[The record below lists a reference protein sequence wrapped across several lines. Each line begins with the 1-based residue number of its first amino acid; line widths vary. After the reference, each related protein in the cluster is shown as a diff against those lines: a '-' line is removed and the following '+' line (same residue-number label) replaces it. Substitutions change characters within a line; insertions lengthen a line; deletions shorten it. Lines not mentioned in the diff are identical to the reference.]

1 MSDSLLDKYVGRR
14 KESDPTHVAPEAE
27 GDEDCGA
34 FGWLRGVRDR
44 AVMLEVRHKDG
55 RISAFGYA
63 WLDAVEFDPST
74 GLTLRFSGRTV
85 KITGGNLNS
94 EVRPLIR
101 LVDGIVRHR
110 VSWIREADGSAG
122 LVVDKNS
129 VLIEEIEIE

>member
-14 KESDPTHVAPEAE
+14 KESDPSPVIPEAE

-44 AVMLEVRHKDG
+44 AVMLELRHKNG
-55 RISAFGYA
+55 CISAFGYA

-85 KITGGNLNS
+85 KISGRNLNA
-94 EVRPLIR
+94 EARPMIR
-101 LVDGIVRHR
+101 LVDGIIRHR

-122 LVVDKNS
+122 LVAGKDA